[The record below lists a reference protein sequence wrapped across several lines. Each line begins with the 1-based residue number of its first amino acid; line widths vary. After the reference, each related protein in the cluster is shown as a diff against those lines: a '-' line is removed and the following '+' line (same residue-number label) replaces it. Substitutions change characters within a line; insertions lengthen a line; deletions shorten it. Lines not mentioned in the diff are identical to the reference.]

1 MCCLFPWTQVSDRA
15 IGAEALSLFAA
26 AEDFSTNKVRVVA
39 GEPWFRHRDM
49 CLSSQVH
56 RVVAV
61 SRFVAVAICCLL
73 WRCVTCR
80 RGLVA
85 WSLLWTQ
92 ARILGAE
99 GVTGGLVAL
108 ETAFV
113 SSLASTPEVR
123 RKLRPL
129 LDLISEAKRKLAS
142 K

>member
-1 MCCLFPWTQVSDRA
+1 M
-15 IGAEALSLFAA
+15 
-26 AEDFSTNKVRVVA
+26 
-39 GEPWFRHRDM
+39 
-49 CLSSQVH
+49 
-56 RVVAV
+56 
-61 SRFVAVAICCLL
+61 
-73 WRCVTCR
+73 
-80 RGLVA
+80 
-85 WSLLWTQ
+85 LWTQ